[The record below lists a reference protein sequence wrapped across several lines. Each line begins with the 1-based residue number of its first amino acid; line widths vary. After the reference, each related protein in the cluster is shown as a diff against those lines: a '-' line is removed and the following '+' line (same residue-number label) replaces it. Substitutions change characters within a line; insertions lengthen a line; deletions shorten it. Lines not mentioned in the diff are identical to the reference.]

1 MTPRRPRAWK
11 TRPVPRPHRHH
22 LLATALLAASLVAGG
37 CGRGD
42 VSPNAAG
49 GSTAAP
55 PAGGAPTTT
64 VAVAKDVLATTADP
78 PGAPGR
84 TLTLIRYTIAPG
96 AKLTPHIHPG
106 IQLAAID
113 TGTLTY
119 TVESGTATVTR
130 AGGDT
135 EAVTGP
141 ATITLGPGD
150 SVAEPDGMVHFGA
163 NDTTTPVVILATL
176 LTEDGRDLAVTVT
189 TAGPATTR

>member
-1 MTPRRPRAWK
+1 MPRL
-11 TRPVPRPHRHH
+11 HRHH
-22 LLATALLAASLVAGG
+22 LLTATVLAASLVVAG

-42 VSPNAAG
+42 APPAAG
-49 GSTAAP
+49 GSTAVP
-55 PAGGAPTTT
+55 PTGGAPTTT